1 MAEKNFNTLRKQWS
15 VNWDLQRN
23 KQNSKYAVTNVIAI
37 VTNVI
42 PIVTNVIPIFTNV
55 IIIFTNVI
63 AIDEQIYYSD
73 LLPPPWM
80 SAFLELQ
87 DSHLHHWWHLVVF
100 SYDIYVAIGAPVTR
114 HFIQYTGDT

>member
-23 KQNSKYAVTNVIAI
+23 KQNSKYAVTNVI
-37 VTNVI
+37 TNVI
-42 PIVTNVIPIFTNV
+42 PIVTNV

-63 AIDEQIYYSD
+63 AIDEQIYFSD

-114 HFIQYTGDT
+114 HFIQYTGDTKL